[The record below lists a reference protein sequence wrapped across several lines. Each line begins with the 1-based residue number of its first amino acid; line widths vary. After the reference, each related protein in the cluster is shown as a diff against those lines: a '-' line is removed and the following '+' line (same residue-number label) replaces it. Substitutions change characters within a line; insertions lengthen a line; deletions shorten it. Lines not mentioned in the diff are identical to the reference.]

1 MPAEPRR
8 VTVTLEL
15 DASAEPIRGVARD
28 TEGVERPFTGWLG
41 LARALELTLDAAAL
55 EAPEESRWR

>member
-15 DASAEPIRGVARD
+15 EASAEPIRGVARD
-28 TEGVERPFTGWLG
+28 ADGAERPFTGWLG
-41 LARALELTLDAAAL
+41 LARALELTLD
-55 EAPEESRWR
+55 EAVDARAESRWR